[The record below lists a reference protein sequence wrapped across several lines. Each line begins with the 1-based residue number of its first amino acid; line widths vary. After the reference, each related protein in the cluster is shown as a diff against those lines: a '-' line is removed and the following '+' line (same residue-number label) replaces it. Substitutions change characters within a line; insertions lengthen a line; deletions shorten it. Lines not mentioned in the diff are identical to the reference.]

1 MSTIIVKIITVI
13 LGLSKLSVVKLINL
27 VESIEV
33 KMTGNV
39 YFPTPEPDMIT
50 IVKAKEALVNASAL
64 AAKGGLADT
73 ALVKVRRR
81 ELSLLLN
88 TLRAY
93 VETISNMDPLT
104 AETVALTSGMGV
116 KKMSL
121 PPKNVFKVKN
131 TKASGIVKI
140 TCPRVKDD
148 VTFDFESTATPK
160 DETTYVAVGPST
172 KCTRTIAGLTF
183 ATNYSFRYMV
193 LNRKTG
199 ESAWSNPITLVV
211 T

>member
-13 LGLSKLSVVKLINL
+13 LGISKLSVEKLINL

-33 KMTGNV
+33 KMDGNV
-39 YFPTPEPDMIT
+39 NFPTPLPDMIT
-50 IVKAKEALVNASAL
+50 IQKAKDGLANASAL
-64 AAKGGLADT
+64 AAKGGVAAT

-81 ELSLLLN
+81 ELTLLLK

-93 VETISNMDPLT
+93 IETISNLDPLT

-116 KKMSL
+116 KKMVL

-131 TKASGIVKI
+131 TKVSGIVKI
-140 TCPRVKDD
+140 TCPRIKDD

-160 DETTYVAVGPST
+160 DETTYVTVGPST
-172 KCTRTIAGLTF
+172 KCTRTISGLTSV
-183 ATNYSFRYMV
+183 TNYSFRYMV

-199 ESAWSNPITLVV
+199 ESNWSNPITLVV